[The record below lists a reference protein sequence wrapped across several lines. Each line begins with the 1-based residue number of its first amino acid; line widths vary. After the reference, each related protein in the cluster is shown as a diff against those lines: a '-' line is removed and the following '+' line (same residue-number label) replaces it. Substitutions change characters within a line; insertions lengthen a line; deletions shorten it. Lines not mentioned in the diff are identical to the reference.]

1 MDNSQ
6 KIIDS
11 VVSQLY
17 RDLHNSQKI
26 IDSVVSCVLVN
37 SSYGQYLPQ
46 QLAELISNGW
56 PEALKAV
63 QAQCPKDTLA
73 ILLEGP
79 GHAEY
84 CEAFTEIEPVTIQM
98 NIGSGLRSYG
108 LHCNQDLF
116 LIDLTVLESLTDQ
129 DQELFWE
136 NFDS

>member
-1 MDNSQ
+1 M
-6 KIIDS
+6 
-11 VVSQLY
+11 
-17 RDLHNSQKI
+17 HNSQKI

-46 QLAELISNGW
+46 QLAELISNDW

-63 QAQCPKDTLA
+63 QAQCSSDVLG

-108 LHCNQDLF
+108 IHCDQDLF
-116 LIDLTVLESLTDQ
+116 LIDLTTLESFTDQ
-129 DQELFWE
+129 EQEMFWDT
-136 NFDS
+136 FTS

>member
-6 KIIDS
+6 K
-11 VVSQLY
+11 L
-17 RDLHNSQKI
+17 

-46 QLAELISNGW
+46 QLAELISNDW
-56 PEALKAV
+56 PEALSAV
-63 QAQCPKDTLA
+63 HGQCPKDTLA

-84 CEAFTEIEPVTIQM
+84 CEAFTEIESVTIQM

-108 LHCNQDLF
+108 IHWGEDLF
-116 LIDLTVLESLTDQ
+116 LIDLTTLGSLTDQ
-129 DQELFWE
+129 EQEIFWDT
-136 NFDS
+136 FTS

>member
-1 MDNSQ
+1 MD
-6 KIIDS
+6 
-11 VVSQLY
+11 
-17 RDLHNSQKI
+17 NSQKI

-46 QLAELISNGW
+46 RFAELVWKGW

-63 QAQCPKDTLA
+63 QAQCPKDTLS

-108 LHCNQDLF
+108 IHCDQDLF
-116 LIDLTVLESLTDQ
+116 LIDLTTLESLTDQ
-129 DQELFWE
+129 EQEIFWDT
-136 NFDS
+136 FTS